1 LDDAFRGMTPVKPW
15 LRSWA
20 QRGNAQ
26 EFSTGLGKGKFQTIL
41 RTSEHFPKRVSNCVN
56 FRTNMF
62 RNLPKRCSEHMGD
75 DRWAAR
81 RSFLPVAHNRL
92 PFGPETSPF
101 PPGPLRTRQKTM
113 RCPCPPGVRPV
124 STARTTP
131 DTTTPPCRIARPH
144 HEGRRQRASPLKI
157 QTCRVKH
164 LPLTRTSSR

>member
-1 LDDAFRGMTPVKPW
+1 MDNAFRGMTPVKPW

-113 RCPCPPGVRPV
+113 RCPCPSGVRPV

-131 DTTTPPCRIARPH
+131 DTTTPPTTRA
-144 HEGRRQRASPLKI
+144 EGL
-157 QTCRVKH
+157 T
-164 LPLTRTSSR
+164 LTRTSSSSPTLTMTHV